1 MKKRAA
7 SYFLLALLLF
17 IFLNLPDSLVDGVR
31 SKALFA
37 EGRFSPKRL
46 FEGEGELLALKIENK
61 KIKDDLEEVRAW
73 IESVDRIET
82 HVKRIE
88 ALLQDKNYAN
98 FYQRRIRN
106 LVTLLEK
113 EVYSV
118 EAKVIFRDPTFW
130 SSGFWIDKG
139 EEENRDLKAL
149 IIAKNS
155 PVLLGDCLIGIIES
169 VEEKRAYVRLL
180 TDSLL
185 TPAVRAIRGEE
196 ANLALLEK
204 ISYLEDE
211 LQNME
216 GVATPLFFEELSL
229 VKKSLSENRDTL
241 YLAKGELRGSSYTL
255 WRSRSSLLRGIGF
268 NYEFGDEEG
277 KAHTIHDKLKYPLL
291 QVGDLL
297 VTSGL
302 DGVFPPGLSVARV
315 EKIFSLKE
323 GDFAYEIEASLTAGN
338 LDLIREVQVYPPY
351 SKDK

>member
-1 MKKRAA
+1 MKKTAA

-17 IFLNLPDSLVDGVR
+17 ILLHLPDLFVSNLR
-31 SKALFA
+31 SKTLFA
-37 EGRFSPKRL
+37 EGRFPTKKL
-46 FEGEGELLALKIENK
+46 LEGEGELLALKIENK
-61 KIKDDLEEVRAW
+61 KIKDDLEEIRTW

-88 ALLQDKNYAN
+88 SLLQDKNYSN
-98 FYQRRIRN
+98 LYQTRIRN
-106 LVTLLEK
+106 LLRLLEK

-130 SSGFWIDKG
+130 GSGFWIDKG
-139 EEENRDLKAL
+139 EKENRDLKTQ

-155 PVLLGDCLIGIIES
+155 PVLLGDCLIGIIET
-169 VEEKRAYVRLL
+169 VEEKKSYVRLL
-180 TDSLL
+180 TDSGL

-204 ISYLEDE
+204 VCLLEE
-211 LQNME
+211 QLQSIE
-216 GVATPLFFEELSL
+216 GVGTPQFFEELSEI
-229 VKKSLSENRDTL
+229 KKALSESSQTL

-255 WRSRSSLLRGIGF
+255 WRSRSSVLRGIGF
-268 NYEFGDEEG
+268 NYEFSDEEG
-277 KAHTIHDKLKYPLL
+277 RAHTIHDKLKHPLL

-315 EKIFSLKE
+315 IKIFSLKE

-338 LDLIREVQVYPPY
+338 LDLITEVQIYPPY
-351 SKDK
+351 SKDF